1 MSIYERTI
9 ELTKDE
15 MNTLLFLTGKQRIV
29 KRSELSKAEIHNVN
43 TFFGKEI
50 HEYEIFLKLI
60 IYRDKVIIKFKNN
73 YI

>member
-15 MNTLLFLTGKQRIV
+15 MNTLLFLTGKQRII
-29 KRSELSKAEIHNVN
+29 KRNELSKEEINNIN

-50 HEYEIFLKLI
+50 HECEIFLKLI
-60 IYRDKVIIKFKNN
+60 IYKDKVIIKFKNN

>member
-15 MNTLLFLTGKQRIV
+15 MNTLLFLTGRNRII
-29 KRSELSKAEIHNVN
+29 KRSELSKAEIHNIN

-50 HEYEIFLKLI
+50 HEAEIFLKLI
-60 IYRDKVIIKFKNN
+60 IYKNKVIIKVKNN
-73 YI
+73 YL